1 MSNGQFSSIKPRDL
15 LKTHNR
21 DLVAKV
27 SALWDRYVA
36 PEKDYMERDNV
47 ILEDVGHWLKQS
59 AWTDET
65 GYYIKLRLHPSY
77 NHQAKVQEAAR
88 KVVQGFIDLF
98 PGRKEVFKEG
108 HLALEDGTTD
118 TVTVVVQTGSH
129 SIGD

>member
-1 MSNGQFSSIKPRDL
+1 MDGIFYSIKPRDL
-15 LKTHNR
+15 LKASNR
-21 DLVAKV
+21 DLAEKV
-27 SALWDRYVA
+27 SALWDRHVA

-65 GYYIKLRLHPSY
+65 GFFMKLRLHPSY
-77 NHQAKVQEAAR
+77 KHQDRVQDAGR

-98 PGRKEVFKEG
+98 PGKKEVFKEG

-118 TVTVVVQTGSH
+118 TVTIVVQTGSH